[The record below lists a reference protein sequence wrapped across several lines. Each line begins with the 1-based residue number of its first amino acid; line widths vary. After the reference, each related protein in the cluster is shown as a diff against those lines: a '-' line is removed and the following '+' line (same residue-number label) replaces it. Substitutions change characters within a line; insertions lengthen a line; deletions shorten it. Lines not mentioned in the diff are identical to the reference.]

1 MSQVLHAERRTG
13 PNLRESHLQSGIRP
27 AIGFLLLALGL
38 ATASAS
44 AMELQLEQALPL
56 EGNEM
61 LQPSG
66 LALVKGSL
74 YLISCKHDDQIFAV
88 NLSKDK
94 AAYQEALH
102 ITRPPD
108 AANLK
113 FIWRGLASDEDG
125 RFLLVSETAYR
136 VMRLDKN
143 GKGEW
148 FGPSVMDAGTEI
160 GLFGGENS
168 GPDGVASLSK
178 SKWVMGASREPRGLL
193 RLDLQGEKA
202 DIKPQK
208 CEKSKV
214 APPAGRKPDFTDLT
228 TSGKTLYAL
237 EGSANAICS
246 LTPDADGH
254 MEEGQCWSFAAT
266 SEDAKYRYRGLK
278 GIARGLAMDEA
289 HIYVALD
296 NKGLAR
302 ESDPKDRRPQILVFK
317 RP

>member
-1 MSQVLHAERRTG
+1 MSPYLHAERLSSW
-13 PNLRESHLQSGIRP
+13 NLGLKLARSGLCCTLG
-27 AIGFLLLALGL
+27 ALLLSPNVVF
-38 ATASAS
+38 ASAS
-44 AMELQLEQALPL
+44 APELQLEQALPL

-74 YLISCKHDDQIFAV
+74 YLVSCKHDDQVFAV
-88 NLSKDK
+88 NLGRDK
-94 AAYQEALH
+94 AAYQEALR
-102 ITRPPD
+102 IARPPD

-113 FIWRGLASDEDG
+113 FIWRGLASDEEG
-125 RFLLVSETAYR
+125 RFLLISETAYR

-168 GPDGVASLSK
+168 GPDGVASLNK
-178 SKWVMGASREPRGLL
+178 SKWVIGASREPRGLL
-193 RLDLQGEKA
+193 RVDLQGEKA

-208 CEKSKV
+208 CEKSKI

-228 TSGKTLYAL
+228 TSGKNLYAL
-237 EGSANAICS
+237 EGSANVICS
-246 LTPDADGH
+246 LSPDAEGQ

-266 SEDAKYRYRGLK
+266 AEDAKYRYRGLK
-278 GIARGLAMDEA
+278 GIARGLAIDEA
-289 HIYVALD
+289 HIYIALD